1 MKLKHLK
8 AIVDTCVQTMDEET
22 PIVLVYSVLGGE
34 VIKYLEKKKREMR
47 PSDIQI
53 VDGRIRIG

>member
-34 VIKYLEKKKREMR
+34 VIKYLEKKKKRNAT
-47 PSDIQI
+47 
-53 VDGRIRIG
+53 IRHSNC